1 MDVPAEIR
9 LLGRVRAIFLEWA
22 IAQQA
27 RVIENAFKEDLA
39 QAKDWESR
47 QVINAQRDFGA
58 SEHWNELREL
68 RSRKLWKRALK
79 LHLPLADIHWQDDQ
93 FANRFLEGESESKL
107 YRAIREDKQKV
118 WDFRLK
124 IIAALTGLIGTAI
137 GLIAILRR

>member
-1 MDVPAEIR
+1 MSLIEQNQRIIAKYRASGEQWPATKVQIAR
-9 LLGRVRAIFLEWA
+9 WA
-22 IAQQA
+22 I
-27 RVIENAFKEDLA
+27 EK
-39 QAKDWESR
+39 
-47 QVINAQRDFGA
+47 
-58 SEHWNELREL
+58 
-68 RSRKLWKRALK
+68 KLW
-79 LHLPLADIHWQDDQ
+79 DIHWQDDQ